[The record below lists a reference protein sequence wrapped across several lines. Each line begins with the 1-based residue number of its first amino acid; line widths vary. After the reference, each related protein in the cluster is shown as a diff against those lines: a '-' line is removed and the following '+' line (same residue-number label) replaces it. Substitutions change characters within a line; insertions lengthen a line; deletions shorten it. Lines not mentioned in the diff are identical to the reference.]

1 MKVSLVTVIRPP
13 PYTRTARV
21 GDSASDGQ
29 TNQMARLARITRLTR
44 LARLLTPAAVT
55 DDAVIGEERRL
66 GEGEDATGRR
76 VILKVERFT
85 VLLPRKRR
93 FTGHVE
99 GSPTLGHLE
108 VNSTYETK

>member
-29 TNQMARLARITRLTR
+29 TNQMARLARLTR

-55 DDAVIGEERRL
+55 DDTIIGEERRL

-76 VILKVERFT
+76 VILKVERLPI
-85 VLLPRKRR
+85 LLPRKRR
-93 FTGHVE
+93 VTGHVE